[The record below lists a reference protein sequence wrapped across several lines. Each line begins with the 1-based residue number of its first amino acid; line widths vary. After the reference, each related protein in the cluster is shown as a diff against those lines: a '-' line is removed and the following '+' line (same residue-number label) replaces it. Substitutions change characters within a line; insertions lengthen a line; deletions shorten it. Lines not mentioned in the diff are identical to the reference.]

1 MAKEKFEEALGRL
14 EDIVKK
20 MEAGDMTLEESLKA
34 FEEGIKLVRLCSR
47 KLDEAERRVE
57 ILLKQEEE
65 LVIKPFKVEEN
76 ESECSL
82 EQYLAVVRLSQAS
95 VTCKTEQSFIP
106 SSKALRFRGSCLLSF
121 FFTMYS
127 NRPKLLGGYF

>member
-14 EDIVKK
+14 EDIVKR

-34 FEEGIKLVRLCSR
+34 FEEGIKLAGLCSR

-65 LVIKPFKVEEN
+65 LVIKPFKVKEN
-76 ESECSL
+76 ESES
-82 EQYLAVVRLSQAS
+82 
-95 VTCKTEQSFIP
+95 
-106 SSKALRFRGSCLLSF
+106 
-121 FFTMYS
+121 
-127 NRPKLLGGYF
+127 